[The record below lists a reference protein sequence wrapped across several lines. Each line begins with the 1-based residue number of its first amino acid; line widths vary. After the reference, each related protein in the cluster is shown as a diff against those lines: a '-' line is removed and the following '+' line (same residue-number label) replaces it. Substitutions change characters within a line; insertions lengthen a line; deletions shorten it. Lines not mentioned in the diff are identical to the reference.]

1 MRMRHK
7 TVPMYLAVEVLNS
20 TYEPNL
26 LQHQPSLLVIQCSIT
41 WAITSKMNNDQFR
54 KLIASNA
61 QKSSASKDG
70 ASASTPAGN
79 ALGSRQKSSIPMT
92 PRAVAGAQADFA
104 RQLAERNN
112 AARPQ
117 RKFKSY
123 DPKGVKL
130 ATGYTDRS
138 KERDEDTDDERV
150 QKLKELEKQLK
161 DEEIDQETFE
171 KRRFEIAGG
180 DLSSTHLV
188 KGLDF
193 KLLKRIREGEDI
205 YGEKKEEPEKET
217 EPEPEPEIDLDDEFE
232 QLEGKEV
239 EAVTKEKVETK
250 KKGQLST
257 VSLAPGKKRTRD
269 QILAEL
275 KAAREAAKAQQA
287 NALGDRFKKVG
298 IKQKAGS
305 RIERDHKGREVLII
319 TDEDGHEKRKVRKV
333 QPGTNE
339 DESDRNGL
347 LMPDKDAK
355 PLGMDVPEQ
364 YRKTEEEPEE
374 DEDMDIFDG
383 VGDDYDPL
391 AGMDGSDSDSDEEDE
406 SKKAKQ
412 QKTDEEPTA
421 DTSMPPPP
429 RPQAPRNYFQG
440 AKTGLVSE
448 EERNKAPSMSDPAIM
463 AAFKRAAALN
473 PIKTERDDDDDDE
486 DGEAQGEE
494 AQKRAMEE
502 RKKRLMQMA
511 DRDDEDLDMG
521 FGTSR
526 LADEE
531 DFDERRVKL
540 SKWGGKD
547 DDDDEGHSKG
557 GPKRKRGAKKRK
569 GDANNAADVLRV
581 MEARKKTT

>member
-1 MRMRHK
+1 
-7 TVPMYLAVEVLNS
+7 
-20 TYEPNL
+20 
-26 LQHQPSLLVIQCSIT
+26 
-41 WAITSKMNNDQFR
+41 MNNDQFR
-54 KLIASNA
+54 KLIAANS
-61 QKSSASKDG
+61 QKSSTSKDG
-70 ASASTPAGN
+70 PSASSPAAGN

-92 PRAVAGAQADFA
+92 PRAVAGTQADFA
-104 RQLAERNN
+104 RQLAERNS

-123 DPKGVKL
+123 DPKGIKL
-130 ATGYTDRS
+130 ASGYTDRS

-205 YGEKKEEPEKET
+205 YGEKKEEPEKDA
-217 EPEPEPEIDLDDEFE
+217 EPEPEPEIDIDNEFE
-232 QLEGKEV
+232 KLEGKEV
-239 EAVTKEKVETK
+239 EAVAKEKTGTK

-319 TDEDGHEKRKVRKV
+319 VDEDGHEKRKIRKV
-333 QPGTNE
+333 QPGAEE
-339 DESDRNGL
+339 DDNDRNGL
-347 LMPDKDAK
+347 LMPDKDVK
-355 PLGMDVPEQ
+355 PLGMEVPEQ
-364 YRKTEEEPEE
+364 YKKTEEEPEE

-391 AGMDGSDSDSDEEDE
+391 AGMDGSDSDSDGEDD
-406 SKKAKQ
+406 SKEAKQ
-412 QKTDEEPTA
+412 QKTEQEPTA

-448 EERNKAPSMSDPAIM
+448 EERNKAPSISDPAIM

-473 PIKTERDDDDDDE
+473 PIKTEKDDDEDDDE
-486 DGEAQGEE
+486 DGEGGE
-494 AQKRAMEE
+494 AQKKAMEE
-502 RKKRLMQMA
+502 RKNRLMQMA
-511 DRDDEDLDMG
+511 DRDDQDLDMG

-531 DFDERRVKL
+531 DFDESRVKL
-540 SKWGGKD
+540 SKWGGKE
-547 DDDDEGHSKG
+547 DDDDEGQSKG

-581 MEARKKTT
+581 MEARKKT

>member
-1 MRMRHK
+1 
-7 TVPMYLAVEVLNS
+7 
-20 TYEPNL
+20 
-26 LQHQPSLLVIQCSIT
+26 
-41 WAITSKMNNDQFR
+41 
-54 KLIASNA
+54 
-61 QKSSASKDG
+61 
-70 ASASTPAGN
+70 
-79 ALGSRQKSSIPMT
+79 MT

-112 AARPQ
+112 AIRPQ

-130 ATGYTDRS
+130 ASGYTDRS

-150 QKLKELEKQLK
+150 ERLKELEKQLK

-193 KLLKRIREGEDI
+193 KLLRRIRDGEDI
-205 YGEKKEEPEKET
+205 YEKKKDEPEKEA
-217 EPEPEPEIDLDDEFE
+217 EPEPEIDIDNELE

-239 EAVTKEKVETK
+239 EVTAKEKAETK
-250 KKGQLST
+250 KKGKLST

-319 TDEDGHEKRKVRKV
+319 VDEDGHEKRKVRKV
-333 QPGTNE
+333 QPGADE
-339 DESDRNGL
+339 DESDQNGL

-355 PLGMDVPEQ
+355 PLGMEVPEQ
-364 YRKTEEEPEE
+364 YKKMEEEPEE

-391 AGMDGSDSDSDEEDE
+391 AGMGGSDSDSDEEDD

-429 RPQAPRNYFQG
+429 RPQAPRNYFEG

-473 PIKTERDDDDDDE
+473 PIKIEKGGDDE
-486 DGEAQGEE
+486 DDEEDGEDEE
-494 AQKRAMEE
+494 ARNEAMEE

-547 DDDDEGHSKG
+547 DDDDEGQSKG

-569 GDANNAADVLRV
+569 GDVNNAADVLRV
-581 MEARKKTT
+581 MEARKKT

>member
-1 MRMRHK
+1 
-7 TVPMYLAVEVLNS
+7 
-20 TYEPNL
+20 
-26 LQHQPSLLVIQCSIT
+26 
-41 WAITSKMNNDQFR
+41 MNNEQFR
-54 KLIASNA
+54 KLIGSNSR
-61 QKSSASKDG
+61 KSSNSKDG
-70 ASASTPAGN
+70 ASSSTPAAGN
-79 ALGSRQKSSIPMT
+79 ALGSRQRSSIPMT
-92 PRAVAGAQADFA
+92 PRAVSGAQADFA
-104 RQLAERNN
+104 RQLAERNG

-130 ATGYTDRS
+130 ASGYTDRS
-138 KERDEDTDDERV
+138 KERDEETEDERV
-150 QKLKELEKQLK
+150 QKLKDLEKQLK

-171 KRRFEIAGG
+171 KLRFEIAGG

-205 YGEKKEEPEKET
+205 YGEKKEDPKE
-217 EPEPEPEIDLDDEFE
+217 EPEPEPEPELEHEGEGEIDIDDEFE
-232 QLEGKEV
+232 KMENKEV
-239 EAVTKEKVETK
+239 QAMEKEKTETK

-275 KAAREAAKAQQA
+275 KAAREAAKAQQ
-287 NALGDRFKKVG
+287 NTLGDRFKKVG

-305 RIERDHKGREVLII
+305 RIERDSKGREVLII
-319 TDEDGHEKRKVRKV
+319 VDEDGHEKRKVRKV
-333 QPGTNE
+333 QPGAEEEET
-339 DESDRNGL
+339 DRPGL
-347 LMPDKDAK
+347 LIPDKDAK
-355 PLGMDVPEQ
+355 PLGMEVPEQ
-364 YRKTEEEPEE
+364 YRKQEEETEE
-374 DEDMDIFDG
+374 DMDMDIFDG

-391 AGMDGSDSDSDEEDE
+391 AGMDGSDSDSDVDDD

-412 QKTDEEPTA
+412 QKTDESTT

-429 RPQAPRNYFQG
+429 KPQAPRNYFQG

-448 EERNKAPSMSDPAIM
+448 EQIKAPSMSDPAIM

-473 PIKTERDDDDDDE
+473 PIKKDKGDSDDEDDDDGQD
-486 DGEAQGEE
+486 EE
-494 AQKRAMEE
+494 AQKKAMEE
-502 RKKRLMQMA
+502 RKKRLLQMA

-526 LADEE
+526 FADEE
-531 DFDERRVKL
+531 DFDESKVKL
-540 SKWGGKD
+540 SKWGGNN
-547 DDDDEGHSKG
+547 DDDEGESKG
-557 GPKRKRGAKKRK
+557 GPKRKRGPKKRK

-581 MEARKKTT
+581 MEARKKT

>member
-1 MRMRHK
+1 
-7 TVPMYLAVEVLNS
+7 
-20 TYEPNL
+20 
-26 LQHQPSLLVIQCSIT
+26 
-41 WAITSKMNNDQFR
+41 
-54 KLIASNA
+54 
-61 QKSSASKDG
+61 
-70 ASASTPAGN
+70 
-79 ALGSRQKSSIPMT
+79 
-92 PRAVAGAQADFA
+92 
-104 RQLAERNN
+104 
-112 AARPQ
+112 
-117 RKFKSY
+117 
-123 DPKGVKL
+123 
-130 ATGYTDRS
+130 
-138 KERDEDTDDERV
+138 V
-150 QKLKELEKQLK
+150 QKLKDLEKQLK

-193 KLLKRIREGEDI
+193 KLLKRIRQGEDI
-205 YGEKKEEPEKET
+205 YGEKKDEPNKET
-217 EPEPEPEIDLDDEFE
+217 EPEPEPEIDIDDEFE

-239 EAVTKEKVETK
+239 QAITKEKTETK

-305 RIERDHKGREVLII
+305 RIERDSKGREVLII
-319 TDEDGHEKRKVRKV
+319 VDEDGHEKRKVRKV
-333 QPGTNE
+333 QPGADE
-339 DESDRNGL
+339 DEGDRNGL

-355 PLGMDVPEQ
+355 PLGMEVPEQ
-364 YRKTEEEPEE
+364 YRKKEEEPEE
-374 DEDMDIFDG
+374 DDDMDIFDG

-391 AGMDGSDSDSDEEDE
+391 AGMDGSDSDSDADDD

-412 QKTDEEPTA
+412 QKTNEESTA

-429 RPQAPRNYFQG
+429 KPQAPRNYFQG

-448 EERNKAPSMSDPAIM
+448 EQSKAPSMSDPAIM
-463 AAFKRAAALN
+463 AAIKRAAALN
-473 PIKTERDDDDDDE
+473 PIKTDKGSDDEDDDE
-486 DGEAQGEE
+486 DGEDEE

-502 RKKRLMQMA
+502 RKKRLLQMA

-526 LADEE
+526 FADEE
-531 DFDERRVKL
+531 DFDESKVKL
-540 SKWGGKD
+540 SKWGDKD
-547 DDDDEGHSKG
+547 DDGEGHSKG
-557 GPKRKRGAKKRK
+557 GPKRKRGPKKRK

-581 MEARKKTT
+581 MEARKKT